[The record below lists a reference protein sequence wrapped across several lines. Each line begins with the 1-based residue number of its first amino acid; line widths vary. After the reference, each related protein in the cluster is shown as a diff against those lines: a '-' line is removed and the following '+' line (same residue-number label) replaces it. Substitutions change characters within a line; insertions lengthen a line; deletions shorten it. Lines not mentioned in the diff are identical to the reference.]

1 MLEVKN
7 VSKQYKG
14 EDKLL
19 FDAVSDVSLPME
31 DHHIYAL
38 VGESGCGKSTLSRL
52 ILGWNHLRPVKSCWT
67 ENRFPAKEKETG
79 KKRQKQSNWY
89 CRTEKAPLTPILR
102 FIRRLPSQSETC

>member
-1 MLEVKN
+1 MLEVKK

-19 FDAVSDVSLPME
+19 YDAVSEVSLSMA
-31 DHHIYAL
+31 DHCIYAL

-52 ILGWNHLRPVKSCWT
+52 VLGLESPSSGQILLDGNQFH
-67 ENRFPAKEKETG
+67 AKGKETG
-79 KKRQKQSNWY
+79 KKRRKRFNWY
-89 CRTEKAPLTPILR
+89 SRMERVPLTPILR